1 MMDKAL
7 DVWVDGTCSFKGVEC
22 FMTPPPPIL
31 IIWTAQ
37 LTISE

>member
-22 FMTPPPPIL
+22 FMTPPVL
-31 IIWTAQ
+31 IILHAVDSPTHNK
-37 LTISE
+37 